1 MGNLCLTLC
10 CCLGTSY
17 LEIYN
22 ERVQDLLKKKT
33 AAIDG
38 GGLRVREHPLD
49 GPYVESKTFYSL
61 SCDWFAI
68 KWINEYNLCADLSKR
83 LVHNH
88 SDMEDVI
95 VLGNSNRSIAST
107 GMNNLSS
114 RSHAIFTI
122 CFTQVN
128 CNVFKCISEAMSYVT
143 KCLKFSSTRFALFML
158 FIF

>member
-1 MGNLCLTLC
+1 MNT
-10 CCLGTSY
+10 
-17 LEIYN
+17 
-22 ERVQDLLKKKT
+22 
-33 AAIDG
+33 
-38 GGLRVREHPLD
+38 
-49 GPYVESKTFYSL
+49 
-61 SCDWFAI
+61 
-68 KWINEYNLCADLSKR
+68 NLCADLSKR

-128 CNVFKCISEAMSYVT
+128 CNVFKLISEATSYVT
-143 KCLKFSSTRFALFML
+143 KCLKFPQHSLLYLCCLFFKNILRTTCLQML
-158 FIF
+158 LPLS